1 MVRLE
6 NAIYRYPGDLP
17 PALLN
22 VSLEIAEGEAV
33 CVMGANGSGKS
44 TFAKVVAGLIKPQQG
59 RVTLGVGKN
68 SPIPVGI
75 LFQNPDNQM
84 VAVTVEKEIAF
95 ALENLG
101 VSQNE
106 MDSKVSSTLKRFSI
120 EHLRKR
126 LTSELSVGEKQ
137 RVALS
142 ALLVFCPPI
151 LVLDEPD
158 SFLDQSGK
166 ELFRDQIRRLREQS
180 PELTIIEIT
189 QYPHVAGE
197 YERLIVF
204 QGGRIVADSRPGT
217 ILQNKS
223 FCVKCGIDFDNLSNR
238 QIELPDELQVR
249 KKSKTPSIARFIFD
263 RMSFRYPGSEKFVL
277 QNISGEINNEGITAL
292 VGPSGSGKST
302 MAMLMCGIL
311 EPDSGNIRMID
322 SRGREVGKDDIKGK
336 ITAALQQPERQFFLH
351 TCLQE
356 VEFGPKNFSRGL
368 SRKSIQEF
376 FKMTGLPFDRFF
388 GRDPF
393 TLSLGEK
400 RRLAFGAILSMCPR
414 FIIFDEPTC
423 ALDGEGVGR
432 FTLLAKALNEV
443 GIGVMIISH
452 DDEIVRS
459 LADKIF
465 EFDAIGNYRMASRE
479 KYFEKTSINSTALS
493 GKL

>member
-6 NAIYRYPGDLP
+6 NATYRYPGDLP

-22 VSLEIAEGEAV
+22 VSLEIGEGEAV

-44 TFAKVVAGLIKPQQG
+44 TLAKIVSGLIKPQQG
-59 RVTLGVGKN
+59 RFSLGAPKN
-68 SPIPVGI
+68 TPIPVGL
-75 LFQNPDNQM
+75 LFQNSDNQM

-101 VSQNE
+101 VSQPE
-106 MDSKVSSTLKRFSI
+106 MDAKIQSTLKRFSI

-126 LTSELSVGEKQ
+126 LTAELSVGEKQ

-166 ELFRDQIRRLREQS
+166 ELFRNQIKLLKEQS

-189 QYPHVAGE
+189 QYPQVARE

-204 QGGRIVADSRPGT
+204 QNGRIAADGQPRS
-217 ILQNKS
+217 IFQNKS
-223 FCVKCGIDFDNLSNR
+223 LCVRCGIDFDSLSDK
-238 QIELPDELQVR
+238 QMELPEEWLTAN
-249 KKSKTPSIARFIFD
+249 KSKTPSISRFIFD
-263 RMSFRYPGSEKFVL
+263 RVSFRYPGSEKFVL
-277 QNISGEINNEGITAL
+277 QNFSGEINNQGIVAL
-292 VGPSGSGKST
+292 IGPSGSGKST
-302 MAMLMCGIL
+302 LAMLMCGIL
-311 EPDSGNIRMID
+311 EPDSGKIRRID
-322 SRGREVGKDDIKGK
+322 SRGREAEKADIKGR

-356 VEFGPKNFSRGL
+356 VEFGPKNFGHSI
-368 SRKSIQEF
+368 SRKRIQNF
-376 FKMTGLPFDRFF
+376 FKMAGLSFEQFF

-400 RRLAFGAILSMCPR
+400 RRLAFGSILSLSPG

-423 ALDGEGVGR
+423 ALDREGVGR
-432 FTLLAKALNEV
+432 FMILAKALNEA
-443 GIGVMIISH
+443 GIGIMIISH
-452 DDEIVRS
+452 DEEIVKA
-459 LADKIF
+459 LADKIIAL
-465 EFDAIGNYRMASRE
+465 DAFGNYRFAPRE
-479 KYFEKTSINSTALS
+479 KYFENIAHSSNILA
-493 GKL
+493 G

>member
-6 NAIYRYPGDLP
+6 NVTYRYSGDLP

-22 VSLEIAEGEAV
+22 VSLEIGEGEAV

-44 TFAKVVAGLIKPQQG
+44 TLAKIVAGLIKPAQG
-59 RVTLGVGKN
+59 RLTLGVAN
-68 SPIPVGI
+68 NTATPVGL

-101 VSQNE
+101 VSQLK
-106 MDSKVSSTLKRFSI
+106 MDSRVLSTLKRFSI
-120 EHLRKR
+120 EHLSKR

-137 RVALS
+137 RVALA

-166 ELFRDQIRRLREQS
+166 ELFRNQIDLLKEQS

-189 QYPHVAGE
+189 QYSQVARK
-197 YERLIVF
+197 YDRLIVF
-204 QGGRIVADSRPGT
+204 QNGRIAADGQPNS
-217 ILQNKS
+217 IFQNKS
-223 FCVKCGIDFDNLSNR
+223 LCVKCGIDFDSLSGK
-238 QIELPDELQVR
+238 QMELPDEWPAGN
-249 KKSKTPSIARFIFD
+249 KSKTPSISRFIFD
-263 RMSFRYPGSEKFVL
+263 RVSFRYPGSDKFVL
-277 QNISGEINNEGITAL
+277 QNFTGEANNDGIAAV

-302 MAMLMCGIL
+302 LAMLMCGIL
-311 EPDSGNIRMID
+311 EPDSGKIRRID
-322 SRGREVGKDDIKGK
+322 SRGREVEKSHIKGR
-336 ITAALQQPERQFFLH
+336 ITAALQQPERQFFMH

-356 VEFGPKNFSRGL
+356 VEFGPKNFGQTL
-368 SRKSIQEF
+368 SRKTTQNL
-376 FKMTGLPFDRFF
+376 FKMAGLPFEQFF

-400 RRLAFGAILSMCPR
+400 RRLAFGSILSLCPG

-423 ALDGEGVGR
+423 ALDREGVGR
-432 FTLLAKALNEV
+432 FMILAKALDRA

-452 DDEIVRS
+452 DDEIVKALS
-459 LADKIF
+459 DKII
-465 EFDAIGNYRMASRE
+465 ELDALGNYWFTSRE
-479 KYFEKTSINSTALS
+479 KFFEKDARNSSPVA
-493 GKL
+493 G

>member
-1 MVRLE
+1 MIRFE
-6 NAIYRYPGDLP
+6 NVTFRYPGDLP
-17 PALLN
+17 PALFN
-22 VSLEIAEGEAV
+22 VSLEIGEGESV

-44 TFAKVVAGLIKPQQG
+44 TFAKIVAGLIKPQQG
-59 RVTLGVGKN
+59 RLSLGAAN
-68 SPIPVGI
+68 NRAIPVGL

-101 VSQNE
+101 VSQQE
-106 MDSKVSSTLKRFSI
+106 MDTKVKSTLKRFSI

-166 ELFRDQIRRLREQS
+166 ELFRNQIKLLKEQS

-189 QYPHVAGE
+189 QYPQVAGE

-204 QGGRIVADSRPGT
+204 QNGRMAADGQPVT

-223 FCVKCGIDFDNLSNR
+223 LGVRCGIYFDNLSGK
-238 QIELPDELQVR
+238 QIKLPEEWPAGN
-249 KKSKTPSIARFIFD
+249 KSKTPSISRFIFD
-263 RMSFRYPGSEKFVL
+263 RVSFRYPGGDKFVL
-277 QNISGEINNEGITAL
+277 QNFTGEMNHEGITAL

-302 MAMLMCGIL
+302 LAMLMCGIL
-311 EPDSGNIRMID
+311 DPDAGKIRRID
-322 SRGREVGKDDIKGK
+322 SRGREVDKREINGR

-356 VEFGPKNFSRGL
+356 VEFGPKNFGQTH
-368 SRKSIQEF
+368 SRKIIQKF
-376 FKMTGLPFDRFF
+376 FKMAGLPFEQFF

-400 RRLAFGAILSMCPR
+400 RRLAFSSILSLYPG

-423 ALDGEGVGR
+423 ALDREGVGR
-432 FTLLAKALNEV
+432 FTILAKALNEA

-452 DDEIVRS
+452 DDEIVKALS
-459 LADKIF
+459 DKILAL
-465 EFDAIGNYRMASRE
+465 DAIGNYRFASRE
-479 KYFEKTSINSTALS
+479 KYFEKDARISNILT
-493 GKL
+493 G